1 MPAVRPFTR
10 GLPLMITIFTEILL
24 CESYTPVYFYAILYS
39 VRSKINGSGERYTN
53 SRFCV
58 TSERRKTVND
68 SNNPSAIRSRKQIT
82 DALLSLMEKTPYEE
96 ISVKQI
102 VLETDLVRKT
112 FYRNFDSKDDV
123 LRSHIRTIL
132 RDYFDIVNN
141 AKGDVLTTVFE
152 FADKNKKFLKLLDKN
167 DMMYFVLQ
175 GMNEFILSVKSE
187 QNPELNPF
195 SKLFAGLD
203 SDYLITLNIGG
214 IWNVISLWV
223 RRGMKDDPEEVK
235 AAIRQYLARIGTI

>member
-1 MPAVRPFTR
+1 MSFAQ
-10 GLPLMITIFTEILL
+10 
-24 CESYTPVYFYAILYS
+24 
-39 VRSKINGSGERYTN
+39 GE
-53 SRFCV
+53 
-58 TSERRKTVND
+58 KTVND

-82 DALLSLMEKTPYEE
+82 GALLSLMEKYPYEE

-112 FYRNFDSKDDV
+112 FYRNFKSKDDV

-152 FADKNKKFLKLLDKN
+152 FADKNKKLLKLLDKN
-167 DMMYFVLQ
+167 DMMYYVLQ
-175 GMNEFILSVKSE
+175 GMNEFILSVKAE

-223 RRGMKDDPEEVK
+223 RRGMKDKPEDVK
-235 AAIRQYLARIGTI
+235 AAIKQYLARIGTIKF

>member
-1 MPAVRPFTR
+1 M
-10 GLPLMITIFTEILL
+10 
-24 CESYTPVYFYAILYS
+24 
-39 VRSKINGSGERYTN
+39 
-53 SRFCV
+53 
-58 TSERRKTVND
+58 ND

-82 DALLSLMEKTPYEE
+82 DALLKLMEKYPYDE

-112 FYRNFDSKDDV
+112 FYRNFESKDDV

-141 AKGDVLTTVFE
+141 AKGDVLTTI
-152 FADKNKKFLKLLDKN
+152 FAFAVKHKKLLRLLDKN

-175 GMNEFILSVKSE
+175 GMNEFILSMKDKT
-187 QNPELNPF
+187 NPELNPF
-195 SKLFAGLD
+195 TKLFEGLD

-235 AAIRQYLARIGTI
+235 AAIGQYLRRIGAASS